1 MGLGSLKGRVP
12 DTPGSLEPHLS
23 FFLAASHRT
32 DTMHRGRL
40 RKRQKTKPAAGE
52 FRLRSERPE
61 AVTKKPAPSRT
72 GAGLSERRPSAV
84 RAQPAFAVQHLVRS
98 ISSHHPKF
106 LCSGQVTHEWA
117 FDFSSKLVSLKDFQ
131 ACHTSHLATSAR
143 KGCQP
148 TGSHSS
154 PREAEEEKF
163 LANK

>member
-1 MGLGSLKGRVP
+1 MGSLKGKVP

-23 FFLAASHRT
+23 FFLSASHRA

-52 FRLRSERPE
+52 FSLQSRLPKV
-61 AVTKKPAPSRT
+61 VTNQSRRHH
-72 GAGLSERRPSAV
+72 AQVPLSKRHPSAV
-84 RAQPAFAVQHLVRS
+84 SAQLAFAVQHLVRS

-148 TGSHSS
+148 TGSHSL